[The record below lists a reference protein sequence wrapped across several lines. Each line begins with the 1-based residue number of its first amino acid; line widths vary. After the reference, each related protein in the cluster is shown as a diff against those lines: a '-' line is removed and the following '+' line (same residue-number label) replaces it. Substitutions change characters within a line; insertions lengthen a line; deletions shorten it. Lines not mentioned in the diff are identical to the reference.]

1 MLKTNIIVEDFK
13 IENPL
18 NWILGFDLS
27 KKLLRLSNHG
37 TKKNAHFWS
46 MDFEN
51 YVNANLLILTCL
63 TETTDHITKTHYKY
77 LEFSTNSK
85 YLGSDFIIAI
95 VIS

>member
-1 MLKTNIIVEDFK
+1 
-13 IENPL
+13 
-18 NWILGFDLS
+18 
-27 KKLLRLSNHG
+27 
-37 TKKNAHFWS
+37 